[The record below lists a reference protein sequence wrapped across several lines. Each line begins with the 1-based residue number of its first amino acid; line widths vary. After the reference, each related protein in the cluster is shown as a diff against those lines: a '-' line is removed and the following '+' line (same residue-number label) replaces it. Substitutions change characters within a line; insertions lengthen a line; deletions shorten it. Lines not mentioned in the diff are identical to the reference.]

1 MKPASVK
8 VSRYGINSYKFEQQA
23 TAMSLTSFFL
33 QLDSLKYSS
42 SLVHEICSS
51 RISSPPQWSR
61 VARKESVQ
69 TCEGYQ
75 QLMNGTKEE
84 KEEREGEGEI
94 KGAKTKQI
102 VRGI

>member
-23 TAMSLTSFFL
+23 TATSLTSFFL
-33 QLDSLKYSS
+33 QLD
-42 SLVHEICSS
+42 S

-69 TCEGYQ
+69 TCEGDQ

-84 KEEREGEGEI
+84 KEGREGEGEI

-102 VRGI
+102 VRRI